1 MWVSS
6 NVASLFAKILS
17 EIEMLAY
24 DVLRRESAPDSEGCS
39 GAQLG
44 GHLLIPA
51 SQTFITCTPYTTLQT
66 RRPGMTTGT
75 AQNVNKSCVQGT
87 MDTSPCGHF
96 GPQHSVLTTYN
107 LQSRT
112 LGSWDMARLN
122 LVKSAIFQ
130 KWIFWWFFT
139 RNDYSRVDLIIKVV
153 LEFSSDL

>member
-1 MWVSS
+1 MWQVC
-6 NVASLFAKILS
+6 LRKILS

-107 LQSRT
+107 RELSEAGT
-112 LGSWDMARLN
+112 WALWLTLTALGSKIQVIEFLGGQYKIRLVTSGN
-122 LVKSAIFQ
+122 
-130 KWIFWWFFT
+130 
-139 RNDYSRVDLIIKVV
+139 
-153 LEFSSDL
+153 E

>member
-1 MWVSS
+1 MGSSKCESVVMWQVS
-6 NVASLFAKILS
+6 LWKILS

-51 SQTFITCTPYTTLQT
+51 SQTFITCTPYTTLQIW
-66 RRPGMTTGT
+66 RPGMTTGT

-96 GPQHSVLTTYN
+96 GPQHSVLTTDN
-107 LQSRT
+107 RELSEAGT
-112 LGSWDMARLN
+112 WPHVNCTGFKNSGH
-122 LVKSAIFQ
+122 
-130 KWIFWWFFT
+130 
-139 RNDYSRVDLIIKVV
+139 
-153 LEFSSDL
+153 